1 MIATL
6 RHIGEK
12 IFTVEDQEL
21 FAGISCDRN
30 PMHMDPIA
38 ARRLIT
44 GHQVVHGIHIML
56 TAIEYLQNET
66 GVYPSTIACSFNN
79 PVSLGEK
86 VVFTQATDAPGELTI
101 EAVVNGLVCTK
112 LTFWTTLED
121 KLTGTGAEQVKTGS
135 GEDIC
140 ISTSSLPLNEA
151 PEFHLGKR
159 YALKANSIDLSIH
172 FPRAHRCLGKQG
184 LASAVALS
192 YVVGMVCPGLHSV
205 FSSVTFGL
213 RTATIGDDVL
223 RFSVLKYDPR
233 FRLFEIGFSGGVVGM
248 VKAFLRPPPQIQP
261 TVQELSDS
269 VGRGEFKGTRSLII
283 GGSRGL
289 GEVTAKLLAAGG
301 GDVVITYATGIDD
314 ARAVKNEID
323 SAGLSRSQIQKL
335 DLSADSFGSIDVD
348 WNTLDAIYFFS
359 TPKIFRKRV
368 EVFEPGLFQEFYDFY
383 VDKFFELCVFVE
395 RHVCSHKIKVYFPSS
410 VAVDE
415 RPKGLAEYAMAKS
428 AAEILILEI
437 NRSFNNLTI
446 LSTRLPRLSTDQ
458 TATILKVS
466 TASNVETLL
475 PIIRA
480 MHV

>member
-1 MIATL
+1 MATL

-21 FAGISCDRN
+21 FAGISGDRN

-66 GVYPSTIACSFNN
+66 AVYPSTIACSFNN

-86 VVFTQATDAPGELTI
+86 VVFTQATDPLGELTV
-101 EAVVNGLVCTK
+101 EAIVKGLVCTR
-112 LTFWTTLED
+112 LTFWTTPAD
-121 KLTGTGAEQVKTGS
+121 KPTGTGSKQVKTGS
-135 GEDIC
+135 DEDIC

-159 YALKANSIDLSIH
+159 YALKANCTDLSIH
-172 FPRAHRCLGKQG
+172 FPKAHRYLGKQG
-184 LASAVALS
+184 LASTVALS

-205 FSSVTFGL
+205 FSSLTIDL
-213 RTATIGDDVL
+213 RTTTIGDDVL

-261 TVQELSDS
+261 TVLELSDC
-269 VGRGEFKGTRSLII
+269 VDRGEFKGTRSLII

-314 ARAVKNEID
+314 ARAVKDEID
-323 SAGLSRSQIQKL
+323 SAGLSRCQIQKL
-335 DLSADSFGSIDVD
+335 NLFADPFGSLDID
-348 WNTLDAIYFFS
+348 WNTLDAVYYFG
-359 TPKIFRKRV
+359 TPRIFRKKV
-368 EVFEPGLFQEFYDFY
+368 GVFDDETFLEFCAFYITKFHALCLFLEAANTN
-383 VDKFFELCVFVE
+383 
-395 RHVCSHKIKVYFPSS
+395 RKIRVYFPST
-410 VAVDE
+410 VYVEA
-415 RPKGLAEYAMAKS
+415 RPKGMAEYAMAKS
-428 AAEILILEI
+428 AAEVLIQEI
-437 NRSFNNLTI
+437 NRTFKNL
-446 LSTRLPRLSTDQ
+446 SVSVVRLPAMSTDQ
-458 TATILKVS
+458 TSSIFKVLTS
-466 TASNVETLL
+466 PSAVTLL
-475 PIIRA
+475 PSIRA
-480 MHV
+480 LHA